1 MDGLELIAPAT
12 GIIALFAVIGAIV
25 QLIRQGRAIRRLED
39 RLREG
44 GVSAADASLERIRQL
59 QTRAQIS
66 SGTAPRTGPAVT
78 IGVVVA
84 LAVIAAGSWLLFFRG
99 DSDPDTGE
107 ANPPAASTTER
118 TSTTTEGGTATEGD
132 GTTTASSEANPDRVP
147 ADVPPLANKAQVTV
161 AVFNASGVSGAA
173 RGKVAPRLEDA
184 GYFIGTVGDS
194 PDGRSDLSRSFVMWP
209 EGKQEVAWN
218 VANDLGIRDAP
229 QLDGL
234 TREQIGNAD
243 VAVFIGTDLA
253 NS

>member
-66 SGTAPRTGPAVT
+66 SGTAPRAGPAVM

-107 ANPPAASTTER
+107 ANPPAATTTER
-118 TSTTTEGGTATEGD
+118 ATTTTEGG

-184 GYFIGTVGDS
+184 GYFIGTVADS

-229 QLDGL
+229 ELDGL

>member
-59 QTRAQIS
+59 QTRAEIS
-66 SGTAPRTGPAVT
+66 TGAARRTGPAVT

-99 DSDPDTGE
+99 GSDPETGE
-107 ANPPAASTTER
+107 ANPPATTTER
-118 TSTTTEGGTATEGD
+118 TSTTTEGD

-161 AVFNASGVSGAA
+161 AVFNASGVAGAA
-173 RGKVAPRLEDA
+173 RGKVQPRLEDA
-184 GYFIGTVGDS
+184 GYFVGTVGDS
-194 PDGRSDLSRSFVMWP
+194 PDGRSDLARSFVMWP

-218 VANDLGIRDAP
+218 VAKDLGIREAP

-253 NS
+253 NA

>member
-12 GIIALFAVIGAIV
+12 GIIALFAVIACIV

-59 QTRAQIS
+59 QTRAEIS
-66 SGTAPRTGPAVT
+66 SGTTRGAGPTVMVGAVL
-78 IGVVVA
+78 A

-99 DSDPDTGE
+99 DADADAGDAS
-107 ANPPAASTTER
+107 PPATTAERTTATSTEGNGATTASTTP
-118 TSTTTEGGTATEGD
+118 
-132 GTTTASSEANPDRVP
+132 SEANPDRVP

-184 GYFIGTVGDS
+184 GYFIGTVADS
-194 PDGRSDLSRSFVMWP
+194 PDGRSDLARSFVMWP

-218 VANDLGIRDAP
+218 VAKDLGIREAP

-253 NS
+253 NA